1 MAISS
6 PPSGVV
12 FDAYGTLF
20 DVYSVQTE
28 LEARFPGR
36 GQAISAKWREK
47 QIEYSRLRTMSG
59 RYTDF
64 WQITADSLDY
74 ACEFAE
80 ASLDEAARATLLAAY
95 ERLPPH
101 PEVPAALRTLAG
113 RGLGLAVL
121 SNGNSGMLNAAL
133 DAAGLRPL
141 FKHVLSVERVRK
153 FKTAPEAYQ
162 LGPDAFGRPANELL
176 FVSSNGWDVV
186 GASWFGYPGYW
197 INRANAPAERL
208 EGPQYPTGRTM
219 NDLVAYLA
227 ET

>member
-1 MAISS
+1 MTILS
-6 PPSGVV
+6 PLSGVV

-59 RYTDF
+59 RYIDF
-64 WQITADSLDY
+64 WQITGDSLDY

-80 ASLDEAARATLLAAY
+80 TPLDVGARDSLLAVY

-101 PEVPAALRTLAG
+101 PEVPAALRALAA
-113 RGLGLAVL
+113 RGLALAVL
-121 SNGNSGMLNAAL
+121 SNGNSTMLNAAL

-162 LGPDAFGRPANELL
+162 LGPDAFDRPANELL

-186 GASWFGYPGYW
+186 GASWFGYSGYW

-208 EGPQYPTGRTM
+208 DCPRYGVGRTM
-219 NDLVAYLA
+219 EDLVEHLRR
-227 ET
+227 